1 MDEYEHA
8 SGHKTFHDGNGNP
21 ACAGDF
27 PDRYL
32 MTARKKGGPA
42 ASQFVITMGDGDESE
57 ESNVVG
63 RLKATSRTSEEFQ
76 VHTVYFCTFLHIFSL
91 FFVSLKSKLVAVPG

>member
-1 MDEYEHA
+1 MLADVKMDVPVR
-8 SGHKTFHDGNGNP
+8 NVL
-21 ACAGDF
+21 AGDS

-42 ASQFVITMGDGDESE
+42 ASQFVITMGDSDDSE

-76 VHTVYFCTFLHIFSL
+76 VRIACSGSVGGVC
-91 FFVSLKSKLVAVPG
+91 AND